1 MFNDEDTGNVP
12 TDYVYDYT
20 SPPTPIEV
28 IPTITTT
35 IATTNDNGGKG
46 IGKEAASASTK
57 LRFQED
63 EIAASEKHGEGK
75 RDEVEGEERVAERNE
90 REVGGDEERDDEEG
104 GEWEGGEVMDYTGA
118 TYENSEGATSFSDP
132 TTSWYKP
139 RLARIEDIL
148 VKDLAPVLDNTTTTA
163 GGVSW
168 ALATTTS
175 SQGHDDGKL
184 TAKGFK
190 NGPFFRVAGR
200 GKSEKC
206 RSEEAMAVFLDANER
221 RLEAVSRHE
230 SIDLETTPLGSLIVW
245 MDGLIDV
252 DYLIDDYAYMRATV
266 SGNTKKEA
274 GRDSDNRR
282 WGRILRST
290 KAYPDRILTQMYGLF
305 ALAKTQVHIYTHNQ

>member
-1 MFNDEDTGNVP
+1 MFNDEDTGNAP
-12 TDYVYDYT
+12 TDYDYDYDYT
-20 SPPTPIEV
+20 LPPTPIEV
-28 IPTITTT
+28 MPTITTT
-35 IATTNDNGGKG
+35 NVTHDTGGKG
-46 IGKEAASASTK
+46 EGKAASSASTK
-57 LRFQED
+57 LRFQD
-63 EIAASEKHGEGK
+63 EKAAASENGGEGK
-75 RDEVEGEERVAERNE
+75 SEEVEGEERGAERKE
-90 REVGGDEERDDEEG
+90 RDEGGDDEGGGEGEG
-104 GEWEGGEVMDYTGA
+104 GEGMDDYAGA
-118 TYENSEGATSFSDP
+118 IYENEGETFSDP
-132 TTSWYKP
+132 ITSWYKP

-148 VKDLAPVLDNTTTTA
+148 VKDLSPVLDNNTTTA
-163 GGVSW
+163 GVSW

-184 TAKGFK
+184 TTKGFK

-221 RLEAVSRHE
+221 RLDAVSRHE

-290 KAYPDRILTQMYGLF
+290 KAHPDRILTQMYGLF
-305 ALAKTQVHIYTHNQ
+305 ALAKTQVCTHRDMHIFD

>member
-1 MFNDEDTGNVP
+1 MFNDEDTGNAP
-12 TDYVYDYT
+12 TDYDYDYT
-20 SPPTPIEV
+20 LPPTPIEV
-28 IPTITTT
+28 MPTITTT
-35 IATTNDNGGKG
+35 NVTHGTGGKG
-46 IGKEAASASTK
+46 EGKAASSASTK
-57 LRFQED
+57 LRFQD
-63 EIAASEKHGEGK
+63 EIVAASEKGGEGK
-75 RDEVEGEERVAERNE
+75 SEEVEGEERGAERKE
-90 REVGGDEERDDEEG
+90 REEEGDEGGDDEEG
-104 GEWEGGEVMDYTGA
+104 GEGEGGEGMDDYAGA
-118 TYENSEGATSFSDP
+118 MYESEGATFSDP
-132 TTSWYKP
+132 ITSWYKP

-148 VKDLAPVLDNTTTTA
+148 VKDLSPVLDNTTTTA
-163 GGVSW
+163 GVSW

-175 SQGHDDGKL
+175 SQGPDDGKL
-184 TAKGFK
+184 TTKGFK

-221 RLEAVSRHE
+221 RLDAVSRHE

-290 KAYPDRILTQMYGLF
+290 KAHPDRILTQMYGLF
-305 ALAKTQVHIYTHNQ
+305 ALAKTQVCTQGKTHF